1 MKKATVFLIDDDQT
15 FVFLTKKIMQSLPY
29 TLQIREFTDGL
40 QAIEYLKAHVQQR
53 DLLPD
58 LIFLDLSMPVMDG
71 WEFIDEY
78 NHLQPLLVKGAQL
91 YIVSSSISPHDIER
105 SKGISSVADFIVKP
119 LGKSKFAEIAESL
132 PL

>member
-71 WEFIDEY
+71 WEFIDGY

-119 LGKSKFAEIAESL
+119 LGKSKFAEIAENL

>member
-119 LGKSKFAEIAESL
+119 LGKSKFAEIAENL